1 MLIEQT
7 PDALKVIRRV
17 LKLPQFLT
25 WCAPRRPTQNSSHS
39 SSLGLL
45 GRGRL
50 LAGALARGALG
61 TGARGAF
68 RRGATGLGAA
78 ALAALSNLNTATACD
93 STEAA
98 KLIQAQAGDDKDA
111 RSEALTALVQT
122 ELFEAILALQDADD
136 PDLDPGKRVDMLSS
150 AAKNIA
156 TLTRSS
162 VNLKQFQA
170 KVEKDTRD
178 RLLAE
183 QRAALDAMGSKGGVT
198 EDTKR
203 AIREAL
209 GIM

>member
-1 MLIEQT
+1 MGRKSSIARLPAEIKAYIEAML
-7 PDALKVIRRV
+7 
-17 LKLPQFLT
+17 
-25 WCAPRRPTQNSSHS
+25 
-39 SSLGLL
+39 
-45 GRGRL
+45 
-50 LAGALARGALG
+50 
-61 TGARGAF
+61 
-68 RRGATGLGAA
+68 ATGSQTLDELIKDLQARFPAEASAA
-78 ALAALSNLNTATACD
+78 VLPSRSALQRYGSKLDRRLAAIKA

-122 ELFEAILALQDADD
+122 ELFEAILCLQDADD
-136 PDLDPGKRVDMLSS
+136 PEADPVDRVAMLSA

-170 KVEKDTRD
+170 KVEEETRR
-178 RLLAE
+178 RLLEE
-183 QRAALDAMGSKGGVT
+183 QRQKLDAMASKGGVT

-209 GIM
+209 GIL